1 MFDRFGE
8 FDSAEE
14 INLTA
19 DGLFNEGDFE
29 NIKVLAKENGIDEA
43 YAEAFTAGDIPVLC
57 DAMTAAIGK
66 LDMEAAELKPK
77 EIMEDWLDYIK
88 ARCAEEEEMAAAVRK
103 KGKSLKG
110 CIAALL
116 VWSFDHQN
124 TVDKDILKEAK
135 VSGARVTLGIPG
147 IGTAKKI
154 ITEYYLGK
162 KAV

>member
-116 VWSFDHQN
+116 VWSFSHQN
-124 TVDKDILKEAK
+124 AVDKEMF
-135 VSGARVTLGIPG
+135 
-147 IGTAKKI
+147 
-154 ITEYYLGK
+154 
-162 KAV
+162 